1 MPATEAELGPWAPW
15 AARGPS
21 ALADHGAECCAT
33 ARTWF
38 HAMSRSLWRGQG
50 GPTWIRRRWEWGP
63 TCWPLH
69 WCEAM
74 AAKELCCGAQA
85 ALSIEAF
92 RGRGV
97 DALPVQ
103 LVQRYEAHN
112 LPHWHSRWSGGGA
125 NPAWAADAAGAAHV
139 YHEACALVDDGAVRV
154 WNPTAAAWL
163 PPEQVEGYAGVVAIR
178 VGGAVPDGRTAAWG
192 PHRLALGE
200 WHAAGEGGAHGAA
213 PDPAAATA

>member
-1 MPATEAELGPWAPW
+1 MPATESGPGPWAPW

-21 ALADHGAECCAT
+21 ALADHGTECCAT

-38 HAMSRSLWRGQG
+38 HAMSRSFWRGQG

-97 DALPVQ
+97 HALPVQ
-103 LVQRYEAHN
+103 LVRDVKQR
-112 LPHWHSRWSGGGA
+112 
-125 NPAWAADAAGAAHV
+125 
-139 YHEACALVDDGAVRV
+139 ALVPARGKGGPAVR
-154 WNPTAAAWL
+154 AAAL
-163 PPEQVEGYAGVVAIR
+163 RASR
-178 VGGAVPDGRTAAWG
+178 
-192 PHRLALGE
+192 
-200 WHAAGEGGAHGAA
+200 AA
-213 PDPAAATA
+213 PTRRPKPSAPRG